1 MSPMYPLLSSVLI
14 SKKIGP
20 APMSKLLAVIQDK
33 DTSSFI
39 HNFNIRKESVQRK
52 KKEVVYLHKSE
63 HKRCNTSL
71 SRHENIE

>member
-1 MSPMYPLLSSVLI
+1 
-14 SKKIGP
+14 
-20 APMSKLLAVIQDK
+20 MSKLLAVIQDK